1 MNKQDIKK
9 KIETKQLW
17 NEITVSVG
25 LPLDNPELTAEVVCS
40 HFEEGDWVITRCWV
54 PEIYRGSK
62 VGSVLLEEA
71 QATLAEMCGFEKLL
85 VQPCGH
91 YQDIAKER
99 AFFKANGFKE
109 TSYAPRLLEWRQ
121 SGLRIRVVP
130 AAEILGHPTLSLLAD
145 DHI

>member
-1 MNKQDIKK
+1 MNKQDIKQ
-9 KIETKQLW
+9 KIETKQQW
-17 NEITVSVG
+17 NEVTVSVA
-25 LPLDNPELTAEVVCS
+25 LPFDKPDLIAEIVCS
-40 HFEEGDWVITRCWV
+40 HFEDGEWIITRCWV
-54 PEIYRGSK
+54 PEEYRGSK

-71 QATLAEMCGFEKLL
+71 QATLSEMCGFEVLR
-85 VQPCGH
+85 VQPFGH
-91 YQDIAKER
+91 YQDITKER

-109 TSYAPRLLEWRQ
+109 TSYAPRMLEWRQ